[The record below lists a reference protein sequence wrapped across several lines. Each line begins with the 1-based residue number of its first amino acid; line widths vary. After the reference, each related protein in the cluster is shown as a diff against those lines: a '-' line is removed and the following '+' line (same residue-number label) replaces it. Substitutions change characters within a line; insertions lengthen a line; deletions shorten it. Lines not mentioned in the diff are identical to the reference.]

1 MNVKLVGKVSYNLAK
16 SGHTGRR
23 HHHGRRRRR
32 RHRGGRRASKAASA
46 VSKALYTK
54 IDLL

>member
-1 MNVKLVGKVSYNLAK
+1 MNVKIVGKVLQNLAK

-23 HHHGRRRRR
+23 HDHGRHRRR